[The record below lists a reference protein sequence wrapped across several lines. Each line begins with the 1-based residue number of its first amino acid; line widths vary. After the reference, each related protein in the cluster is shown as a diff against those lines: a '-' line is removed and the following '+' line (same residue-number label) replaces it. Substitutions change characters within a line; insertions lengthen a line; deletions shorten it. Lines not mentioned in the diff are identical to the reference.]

1 MRPVS
6 EGGGRIAVFLN
17 GSPLFTGAAGS
28 GESEI
33 RRYLLENDMVEAIVA
48 MPNDFFFNTGIATY
62 IWVITNNKEE
72 KRKGKVQ
79 LINANSVYTKMR
91 KSLGS
96 KRNELSVDQIA
107 QIMAE
112 YEAFEET
119 KTSKI
124 FDNEDFGYLTVKVQ
138 RPLVD
143 ENGVVQTDKK
153 GNPVADKELADTENI
168 PLKEDVDA
176 YMAREVLPYA
186 PGAWIEWQKDKAT
199 KKKVQGI
206 VGYEIPFTR
215 YFYEYTPL
223 RSSAE
228 ILAELEQVEASIAEK
243 LAKARG

>member
-1 MRPVS
+1 
-6 EGGGRIAVFLN
+6 
-17 GSPLFTGAAGS
+17 
-28 GESEI
+28 
-33 RRYLLENDMVEAIVA
+33 MVEAIVA

-62 IWVITNNKEE
+62 IWVITNNKGE

-79 LINANSVYTKMR
+79 LINANGVYTKMR

-112 YEAFEET
+112 YKAFAET

-124 FDNEDFGYLTVKVQ
+124 FDNDDFGYLTVKVQ
-138 RPLVD
+138 RPLLD
-143 ENGVVQTDKK
+143 GDGAVVTDKK
-153 GNPVADKELADTENI
+153 GNPVADKELTDTENI

-215 YFYEYTPL
+215 YFYEYAPL